1 MSFAPLLLAL
11 VPALAGL
18 EGPTRVTLDVPDLY
32 LEDEPFEVSVSIH
45 VSLEQGLELPAWAF
59 SAEAFTVSKKALGKR
74 RAKDKI
80 SLLPGQTFTT
90 TVDLAPLMAEL
101 ELEAKDFSVGWSGTK
116 KVEPQSVMWLQA
128 AEKGIDFM
136 TLPEAQLVDYQVAL
150 QTNRGLIWLD
160 LWPDVAPNHVRN
172 FLDLSYTGFYDSTK
186 FHRVIP
192 GFMIQGG
199 GARPGEQAPRK
210 LKAEFNTKRHV
221 RGVLS
226 MARLGTDDN
235 SATSEFFVMHAEN
248 AQLDGNYTAFGMMLF
263 GGKAVDAIVMT
274 GDSRFSPKTSK
285 GYTPTTPQ
293 VIKRAV
299 VVKSHSKR

>member
-1 MSFAPLLLAL
+1 MSFAPLLLTL
-11 VPALAGL
+11 LPALAGL
-18 EGPTRVTLDVPDLY
+18 EGPTRVTLEVPDLY
-32 LEDEPFEVSVSIH
+32 LEDEPFEVSVSIY
-45 VSLEQGLELPAWAF
+45 VSLEKGLVLPAWAF
-59 SAEAFTVSKKALGKR
+59 SAEAFTVGKKALGKR
-74 RAKDKI
+74 RANDKI

-101 ELEAKDFSVGWSGTK
+101 KLDAKDFSVGWSGTK
-116 KVEPQSVMWLQA
+116 KVEPQSVRWLRA

-136 TLPEAQLVDYQVAL
+136 TLPEEQLVDYQVAL
-150 QTNRGLIWLD
+150 QTNQGLIWLD
-160 LWPDVAPNHVRN
+160 LWPEVAPNHVRN
-172 FLDLSYTGFYDSTK
+172 FLDLSYTGFYDGSK

-199 GARPGEQAPRK
+199 GARSGEQAPRK

-248 AQLDGNYTAFGMMLF
+248 AQLDGNYTVFGIMLS
-263 GGKAVDAIVMT
+263 GGEALDAIVMT
-274 GDSRFSPKTSK
+274 GDSRFSPKTKK

-299 VVKSHSKR
+299 VVKTHAKR